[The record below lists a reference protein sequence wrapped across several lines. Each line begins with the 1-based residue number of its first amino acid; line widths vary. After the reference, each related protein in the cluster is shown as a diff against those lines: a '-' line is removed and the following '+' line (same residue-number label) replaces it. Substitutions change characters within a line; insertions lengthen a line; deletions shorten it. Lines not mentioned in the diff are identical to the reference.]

1 METYL
6 IYTGKAAI
14 AAGAFY
20 IAFLL
25 LFQNQKHFTFNRI
38 YLPVS
43 LALSFVIPLITF
55 TTIKYI
61 EPVTITDSGSFAY
74 LPVPN
79 EIPQQPAFVFEWYH
93 YLFGLYLLGTIGF
106 LFHLLLGHLK
116 AINIIQKSR
125 IQKIFNNLVNI
136 TQKDVHPFSFFSKIV
151 VSEKT
156 LSHPDLE
163 IIVSHENIHVREK
176 HTLDILFTEIMFLLQ
191 WFNPFA
197 WLLKD
202 AVKNNLEYLTD
213 HEIAKHYNPQ
223 TYQLAMVTLADKQGI
238 APFLTALNGSQL
250 KNRIIMMKKKTE
262 NKYAFVKQLVVL
274 PLLAVLVMGL
284 SNKVEKTE
292 LIHEDPQTIEIKNSD
307 SSNFRV
313 IIDGEV
319 IPTNTPEMQQLN
331 LEEVLDVPA
340 SANNFN
346 SLGKIS
352 REILKVQNINPAK
365 IEGTHYAGR
374 FPDVSTLF
382 IRTTDYVEG
391 TNLEFEKH
399 MNRDSSRTIADN
411 YIKSKIAEDNIL
423 RFEDFKIIVDGK
435 EISTDKPEF
444 KNIKLTEENN
454 YNGRINIEIIEALN
468 IDLNDIRS
476 SKSSSNSPNPFLFIR
491 TKDYV
496 EGSNPEF
503 DKMMERTYAPPFFNS
518 SKPDTEGEKVI
529 TGKVTDE
536 KGNPIEGASIEVKGR
551 QFGVITDKN
560 GNYKIEIEPSD
571 EALIYGYLYHDK
583 KEVKI
588 GDKNKIDLRL
598 KTDGNPPTDGSLFH
612 KSFRMRNSNGDLVKP
627 MYIFDGKEIAEEE
640 LQTLKKI
647 VGPPIKAQMLSDSVA
662 VKMYGEKGRNGVVIL
677 NSEFGKEGP
686 LYIVDGVEVKSVENL
701 KPDEIEKIDVLKGE
715 SGFNHYGEK
724 GKNGVVLIY
733 TKAKNNSQPEE
744 LNIKPKWTDKNG
756 NHVFYKV
763 EAMPEFPGG
772 EMALLKYITNQ
783 TKYPEIAREN
793 GIQGKVY
800 VSFIITKEGKVTEPT
815 ISKGVDLALDT
826 EALRVI
832 GSLPDWKPGKQG
844 GQAVNV
850 WYTVPITFGLQNQ
863 NSTND
868 GKTNIITSVQELR
881 QFIANQVVFPKE
893 ARDEH
898 NSPLNMFF
906 YVKINNNGEVTNVS
920 EKPNGDIVEVGE
932 IVITAERDK
941 TVLPEVDI
949 KNANLMA
956 AEAERVLKSLP
967 KIDVPELKGKT
978 ARMHFMF
985 VLK

>member
-61 EPVTITDSGSFAY
+61 EPVTISDSGSFAY
-74 LPVPN
+74 LPAPN

-93 YLFGLYLLGTIGF
+93 YLFGLYLLGTAGF

-125 IQKIFNNLVNI
+125 VQKIFNYMVNI
-136 TQKDVHPFSFFSKIV
+136 TPKDVHPFSFFSKIV
-151 VSEKT
+151 VSEKI

-202 AVKNNLEYLTD
+202 AVKNNLEYITD
-213 HEIAKHYNPQ
+213 NEIAKHYNPQ

-250 KNRIIMMKKKTE
+250 KNRIVMMKKKTE

-352 REILKVQNINPAK
+352 REILKVQNINPEK

-560 GNYKIEIEPSD
+560 GNYKIEVEPTD
-571 EALIYGYLYHDK
+571 EALIYGYLYLDK
-583 KEVKI
+583 KEVII
-588 GDKNKIDLRL
+588 GDKHKIDLRF
-598 KTDGNPPTDGSLFH
+598 KTEGNPPTDGVFLH
-612 KSFRMRNSNGDLVKP
+612 NSFRMRTSNGELATPLYVV
-627 MYIFDGKEIAEEE
+627 DGKEVVDINS
-640 LQTLKKI
+640 I
-647 VGPPIKAQMLSDSVA
+647 NSD
-662 VKMYGEKGRNGVVIL
+662 N
-677 NSEFGKEGP
+677 
-686 LYIVDGVEVKSVENL
+686 
-701 KPDEIEKIDVLKGE
+701 IEKIDVLKGE
-715 SGFNHYGEK
+715 SGFKHYGEK

-800 VSFIITKEGKVTEPT
+800 VSFIITNEGKVTEPS
-815 ISKGVDLALDT
+815 ISRGVDPALDK

-898 NSPLNMFF
+898 NSQMNMFF
-906 YVKINNNGEVTNVS
+906 YIKINQNGEVIDVT
-920 EKPNGDIVEVGE
+920 EKPNGEIIVIDE

-941 TVLPEVDI
+941 TVLPELNI
-949 KNANLMA
+949 KNGNLMA

-967 KIDVPELKGKT
+967 KIEIPELKGKT
-978 ARMHFMF
+978 ARLHFMF
-985 VLK
+985 VLR

>member
-1 METYL
+1 
-6 IYTGKAAI
+6 
-14 AAGAFY
+14 
-20 IAFLL
+20 
-25 LFQNQKHFTFNRI
+25 
-38 YLPVS
+38 
-43 LALSFVIPLITF
+43 
-55 TTIKYI
+55 
-61 EPVTITDSGSFAY
+61 
-74 LPVPN
+74 
-79 EIPQQPAFVFEWYH
+79 
-93 YLFGLYLLGTIGF
+93 
-106 LFHLLLGHLK
+106 
-116 AINIIQKSR
+116 
-125 IQKIFNNLVNI
+125 
-136 TQKDVHPFSFFSKIV
+136 
-151 VSEKT
+151 
-156 LSHPDLE
+156 
-163 IIVSHENIHVREK
+163 
-176 HTLDILFTEIMFLLQ
+176 
-191 WFNPFA
+191 
-197 WLLKD
+197 
-202 AVKNNLEYLTD
+202 
-213 HEIAKHYNPQ
+213 
-223 TYQLAMVTLADKQGI
+223 
-238 APFLTALNGSQL
+238 
-250 KNRIIMMKKKTE
+250 MMKKKTE

-468 IDLNDIRS
+468 IDLDDIRGS
-476 SKSSSNSPNPFLFIR
+476 ISSSNSPNPFLFIR

-503 DKMMERTYAPPFFNS
+503 EKMMERTYVPPILNA
-518 SKPDTEGEKVI
+518 SKTGSEEGRIV
-529 TGKVTDE
+529 TGQVTDE
-536 KGNPIEGASIEVKGR
+536 KGISIESVFIYTTGKPPTGL
-551 QFGVITDKN
+551 GAVSDDE
-560 GNYKIEIEPSD
+560 GNYKIRFESTNESLYFVKRGYKNQEIR
-571 EALIYGYLYHDK
+571 
-583 KEVKI
+583 V
-588 GDKNKIDLRL
+588 GDKREINVK
-598 KTDGNPPTDGSLFH
+598 
-612 KSFRMRNSNGDLVKP
+612 LVKDSTSELSIRRVRIP
-627 MYIFDGKEIAEEE
+627 DEINGIP
-640 LQTLKKI
+640 LK
-647 VGPPIKAQMLSDSVA
+647 GD
-662 VKMYGEKGRNGVVIL
+662 VKNL
-677 NSEFGKEGP
+677 P
-686 LYIVDGVEVKSVENL
+686 LFVVDGAEAKNIENL
-701 KPDEIEKIDVLKGE
+701 KPEDIAKIDVLKGE
-715 SGFNHYGEK
+715 SGFKLYGEK

-733 TKAKNNSQPEE
+733 TKAKNNSQPAE
-744 LNIKPKWTDKNG
+744 LNIKPKSTDKNG
-756 NHVFYKV
+756 SPVFYKV
-763 EAMPEFPGG
+763 DEMPEFPGG

-815 ISKGVDLALDT
+815 ISRGVDPALDK

-863 NSTND
+863 NNTND

-967 KIDVPELKGKT
+967 KIEIPELKGKS
-978 ARMHFMF
+978 ARLHFMF